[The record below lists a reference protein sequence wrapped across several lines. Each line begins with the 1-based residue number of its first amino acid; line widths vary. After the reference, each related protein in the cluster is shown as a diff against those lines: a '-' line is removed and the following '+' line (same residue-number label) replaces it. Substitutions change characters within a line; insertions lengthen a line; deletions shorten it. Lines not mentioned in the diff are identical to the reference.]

1 MDTNISKVIDI
12 TSDSAKYDASIKE
25 MLADKQ
31 ILSRIL
37 KYTLDEFSKMDIED
51 IMKCMDEPQI
61 SSERME
67 PGVTN
72 TEKVQKVSEED
83 NVLGEGKIYYDIRFN
98 AYLEKEQIKILVNLE
113 AQKSTNP
120 SKLGYHLDNRII
132 YYLGRMISAQ
142 KEVEFTKSSYDDLK
156 AVRSIW
162 ICMDSADQEDSINRI
177 KFTEETVFGAPIEMK
192 NLNKVQGII
201 IRLRKNE
208 NVEKSKNILIAMLEE
223 LLKKEAV
230 ADKKKILSEEY
241 GIVMRDDTERRLNT
255 MCNLSEV
262 VLEKGIEQGMR
273 KLIQQMR
280 NNGKNTKEIADFCG
294 IPMERVEEMYNTI
307 NEI

>member
-1 MDTNISKVIDI
+1 
-12 TSDSAKYDASIKE
+12 
-25 MLADKQ
+25 
-31 ILSRIL
+31 
-37 KYTLDEFSKMDIED
+37 
-51 IMKCMDEPQI
+51 
-61 SSERME
+61 
-67 PGVTN
+67 
-72 TEKVQKVSEED
+72 
-83 NVLGEGKIYYDIRFN
+83 
-98 AYLEKEQIKILVNLE
+98 
-113 AQKSTNP
+113 
-120 SKLGYHLDNRII
+120 
-132 YYLGRMISAQ
+132 MISAQ

-294 IPMERVEEMYNTI
+294 IPMERVEEMYNAISVDTLKK
-307 NEI
+307 EDAHKDVQ